1 MKFRGF
7 SSPRTTP
14 TPDEF
19 YDRVLAEIDNL
30 AELKVVLYVIRHTFG
45 WGKLIDR
52 ISLSQFVHG
61 VTRRGMIREGGG
73 SKLVEI
79 PLDRGTGLSEPSVR
93 EGLRRAIRHGYLV
106 RYMVCGRC
114 QQEIFKEQA
123 PAKCP
128 YCRKPYR
135 GRQQHYY
142 SLSLLST
149 ELSTLPKEL
158 RVHYLRKLGGT
169 PKEFLGVL
177 PQILTPQETT
187 EQETYKQETS
197 IQETDNKQAVA
208 VVVHL
213 LSDFGFKSLDSQAVA
228 EEAVE
233 AGLTLDD
240 VEGCIEDVRGQRSLA
255 NAKGFLPAKLRSGEE
270 PPSDEGENDRYP
282 HIKGKYADYIKY

>member
-19 YDRVLAEIDNL
+19 YDRVLAKIDNL

-45 WGKLIDR
+45 WGKFIDR
-52 ISLSQFVHG
+52 ISLSQFVRG
-61 VTRRGMIREGGG
+61 VTRRSIIHEGDRL
-73 SKLVEI
+73 KHVEVQV
-79 PLDRGTGLSEPSVR
+79 DRGTGLSEPAVIQ
-93 EGLRRAIRHGYLV
+93 GLRRAVEHGYLV

-114 QQEIFKEQA
+114 QQEIFEAKP

-128 YCRKPYR
+128 HCQEPYR

-158 RVHYLRKLGGT
+158 RVEYLRGLGGT
-169 PKEFLGVL
+169 PKGFLGVL
-177 PQILTPQETT
+177 LNVLKAQETT

-197 IQETDNKQAVA
+197 IQETDNKQLVA
-208 VVVHL
+208 VVGL
-213 LSDFGFKSLDSQAVA
+213 LSGFGFKSADSQAIA
-228 EEAVE
+228 EEALE
-233 AGLTLDD
+233 AGLTAED
-240 VEGCIEDVRGQRSLA
+240 VEAWIEYVGRQGNLT
-255 NAKGFLPAKLRSGEE
+255 NPKGFLRAKVRSCER
-270 PPSDEGENDRYP
+270 PPSTEEDDRYRY
-282 HIKGKYADYIKY
+282 ISGKYAEYIKH

>member
-45 WGKLIDR
+45 WGKFIDR
-52 ISLSQFVHG
+52 ISLSQFVRG
-61 VTRRGMIREGGG
+61 VTRRSIIREGD
-73 SKLVEI
+73 SLKQVEVQV
-79 PLDRGTGLSEPSVR
+79 DRGTGLSETSVR
-93 EGLRRAIRHGYLV
+93 EGLRRAVEHGYLV

-114 QQEIFKEQA
+114 QQEIFEAKA

-135 GRQQHYY
+135 GRQQYYY

-197 IQETDNKQAVA
+197 IQETDNKQLVA
-208 VVVHL
+208 VVDL
-213 LSDFGFKSLDSQAVA
+213 LSGFGFKSADSHGIA
-228 EEAVE
+228 EEALQ
-233 AGLTLDD
+233 AGLTAQD
-240 VEGCIEDVRGQRSLA
+240 VEAWIEYVCRQGNLT
-255 NAKGFLPAKLRSGEE
+255 NPKGFLHSVLVEVMATNHVTARVL
-270 PPSDEGENDRYP
+270 
-282 HIKGKYADYIKY
+282 